1 MKLPKKHERMQHA
14 KIEKEKKNVQKI
26 TYGKPKINRGK
37 PNESRTFQKTRN
49 KPIFGFFLG

>member
-1 MKLPKKHERMQHA
+1 MQHA